1 MGPLSSSKV
10 RFELHQSRLKSYLVH
25 MDGLISGVDFHVRS
39 IFSLKLRC
47 DLL

>member
-25 MDGLISGVDFHVRS
+25 MERLISGVYFNVRS
-39 IFSLKLRC
+39 IPSLKLRC
-47 DLL
+47 GLQ